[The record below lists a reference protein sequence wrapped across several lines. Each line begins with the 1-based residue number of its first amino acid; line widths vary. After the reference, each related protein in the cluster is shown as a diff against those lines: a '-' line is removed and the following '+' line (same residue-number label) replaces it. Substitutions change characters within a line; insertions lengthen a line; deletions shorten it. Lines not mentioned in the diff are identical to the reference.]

1 MSEATQTEAV
11 VVEKPRGR
19 GRPKSPTKKR
29 STVYTRYKEVDI
41 QHFYNISDA
50 MGKRVTEVRNEV
62 STLRSDLY
70 QRLARVEDSLAL
82 VNDHIHIMARYI
94 DKLESK

>member
-1 MSEATQTEAV
+1 MSETVQTEV

-19 GRPKSPTKKR
+19 GRPKGSTKKR
-29 STVYTRYKEVDI
+29 STVHTRYKEIDI
-41 QHFYNISDA
+41 QHFYNISDS
-50 MGKRVTEVRNEV
+50 MGKRVTEVKNEV
-62 STLRSDLY
+62 ATLRSDLY

-94 DKLESK
+94 DRLENKQ

>member
-1 MSEATQTEAV
+1 MSEATQTEV
-11 VVEKPRGR
+11 VVEKSR
-19 GRPKSPTKKR
+19 GRPKGATKKKR
-29 STVYTRYKEVDI
+29 STVYTIYKEVDI